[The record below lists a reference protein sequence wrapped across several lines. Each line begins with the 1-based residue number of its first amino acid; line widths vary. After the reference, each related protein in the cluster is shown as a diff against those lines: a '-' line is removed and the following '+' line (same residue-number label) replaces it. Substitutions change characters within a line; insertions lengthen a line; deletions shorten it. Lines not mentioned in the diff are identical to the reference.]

1 MRTEH
6 LPVLAAICLS
16 LCTAPL
22 LQAQSGALD
31 PTFNGTGYVIQ
42 PVNNMDGVQKIL
54 VQDDG
59 KILSIGMS
67 WDFTFTASA
76 YVFRYM
82 PDGTLDTDFA
92 TNGVFVHPLD
102 NEALFYSA
110 VITHEGKILLVG
122 STTDYQTYRMM
133 LIQLNADGTLDD
145 SFGTGGV
152 ALQSVSLVGP
162 NAEDM
167 AYDVTL
173 DAAGNILA
181 CGSSYDENYVR
192 RPVVVRFTPNGDLD
206 TAFGVDGVATIPVMA
221 VGASAFRGI
230 QVQPDGKI
238 VACGEFGE
246 TELWYTLL
254 LVRFDEDGTLDE
266 TFSDDGIVRHNHGNV
281 DDTSY
286 DLKLTPDGSILVAGK
301 TVTVS
306 YNYSAMLTKFTPEGE
321 VDESFGD
328 AGSVVEDLDDFDYAW
343 NVELQADGR
352 IIMAG
357 TSGDGPPNGFDLAV
371 WKYLPDGTPDN
382 TFGSNGLVQHVIP
395 DHYTMIYALE
405 VQADGKILIG
415 GQARTV
421 VNENHF
427 FTARLENDLTNGI
440 GDPSDGGS
448 AHVFPNPAV
457 AGSDVTVVVEDVQ
470 PGARLSLFNAEGQL
484 VHTEQVHQLQRTT
497 HSVNFHLPTELTPGV
512 YQLAYSQADVRFTST
527 ILITD

>member
-1 MRTEH
+1 MRTER
-6 LPVLAAICLS
+6 LPVFAALCLL

-42 PVNNMDGVQKIL
+42 QVNGMDAVHKIL

-67 WDFTFTASA
+67 WDDTFTARA

-82 PDGTLDTDFA
+82 PDGMLDTEFGD
-92 TNGVFVHPLD
+92 NGMFMHELD
-102 NEALFYSA
+102 NEALLYSA
-110 VITHEGKILLVG
+110 LITHEGKILLVG

-133 LIQLNADGTLDD
+133 LIQINEDGTPDD
-145 SFGTGGV
+145 SFGINGV
-152 ALQSVSLVGP
+152 ALQSVSLVEP

-173 DAAGNILA
+173 DADGNILV
-181 CGSSYDENYVR
+181 CGSSYDANYVR
-192 RPVVVRFTPNGDLD
+192 RPVVVRFTPSGALD
-206 TAFGVDGVATIPVMA
+206 SGFGVDGVATIPVMA

-254 LVRFDEDGTLDE
+254 LVRFNDDGSLDD

-286 DLKLTPDGSILVAGK
+286 DLKLASDGSILVAGK
-301 TVTVS
+301 TVTVT

-321 VDESFGD
+321 VDGSFGD

-343 NVELQADGR
+343 NLELQADGR

-357 TSGDGPPNGFDLAV
+357 TSGDGPPNGFDLIV

-382 TFGSNGLVQHVIP
+382 TFGSNGSIQHVIP
-395 DHYTMIYALE
+395 DHYTMIYAME

-421 VNENHF
+421 VNDNYF
-427 FTARLENDLTNGI
+427 FTARLENDLTNAI
-440 GDPSDGGS
+440 GDLTGQES
-448 AHVFPNPAV
+448 AQVFPNPAV
-457 AGSDVTVVVEDVQ
+457 AGSDVIVVVEDIQ
-470 PGARLSLFNAEGQL
+470 PGALLSLFNAEGRL
-484 VHTEQVHQLQRTT
+484 VHTQQVHQLQRSA

-512 YQLAYSQADVRFTST
+512 YQLAYSQAGARSTST